1 MHVEINARY
10 NRTNYAE
17 INGSVVGAAICIRPN
32 KIPSLITSFCTSS
45 VCLQSTRLPAGT
57 QFSPLI
63 PTHSLSSRRW
73 HFFSA
78 SVSTFSFALLL
89 TPPLDSFFVGTILYP
104 LHNFH
109 TFFFLLFAYHQN
121 IMRTTRAVGVRQTER
136 NLNFQWS
143 LLSVEYCKRTT
154 RSTRFTV
161 RTIAESEWR
170 CRAK

>member
-17 INGSVVGAAICIRPN
+17 INGSVVAAAICIRPN

-73 HFFSA
+73 HFF
-78 SVSTFSFALLL
+78 LLL
-89 TPPLDSFFVGTILYP
+89 SPHFLSHSSSLVLSIHFLSAQFFIRSTISI
-104 LHNFH
+104 H
-109 TFFFLLFAYHQN
+109 FFFLLFAYHQN